1 MIYNHQQAFINI
13 YKCNAINFV
22 VHMLH
27 LSKNIRISKFVLAQT
42 VICLAEF
49 IENESIHNIKD
60 VKYKKVYHN
69 CSNDTQ
75 LLVSENIIVLFI

>member
-1 MIYNHQQAFINI
+1 
-13 YKCNAINFV
+13 
-22 VHMLH
+22 MLH

-75 LLVSENIIVLFI
+75 LLV